1 MSRELSKILND
12 LVNLWVPRRCFGC
25 NAHLYRGERYLCAFC
40 RNEMP
45 LTEYNFGRENDID
58 RKLYGRCR
66 FEKAV
71 SLLYF
76 ERTGLT
82 QTLIHALKYRGIEPI
97 GQFLGKW
104 MGSSLARDPDLPK
117 IDWVIPVPLHPAK
130 QRKRG
135 YNQCTLFG
143 KTVAGTLRANWEESF
158 LLRKDAGGSQTM
170 KNRGFRASNAQ
181 FAFCGQ
187 NLDQLVD
194 KSILLVDDVVTTGAT
209 LEACCEALSKT
220 TGNPPR
226 IYIATMAVVL

>member
-45 LTEYNFGRENDID
+45 LTEYSFGRENDID

-76 ERTGLT
+76 ERAGLT
-82 QTLIHALKYRGIEPI
+82 QILIHALKYRGIEPI
-97 GQFLGKW
+97 GHFLGKW
-104 MGSSLARDPDLPK
+104 MGATLAKDPDLPK
-117 IDWVIPVPLHPAK
+117 IDWVIPVPLHPTK

-135 YNQCTLFG
+135 YNQCALFG
-143 KTVAGTLRANWEESF
+143 KTVAGILGASWGENF
-158 LLRKDAGGSQTM
+158 LLRKGIGRSQTK
-170 KNRGFRASNAQ
+170 KNRRFRASSAQ
-181 FAFCGQ
+181 SAFSGED
-187 NLDQLVD
+187 LERLED
-194 KSILLVDDVVTTGAT
+194 KSVLLIDDVITTGAT
-209 LEACCEALSKT
+209 LEACCFALCET
-220 TGNPPR
+220 LGNPPR
-226 IYIATMAVVL
+226 IYIATMAAVL